1 MFAPPS
7 VRRSF
12 FKCAPPLTWNPESAP
27 ENMLS
32 SLFNRI
38 GGVMISV
45 FATSAVDRGFE
56 HLSDQTK
63 ENKIGICWFSTKHAA
78 FTS

>member
-1 MFAPPS
+1 
-7 VRRSF
+7 
-12 FKCAPPLTWNPESAP
+12 
-27 ENMLS
+27 
-32 SLFNRI
+32 
-38 GGVMISV
+38 MISV